1 MSNTSIKERKIPLK
15 NYIILIIIYII
26 TFLAVFY
33 AIFWYNNYKVNRLT
47 TPYIQNKINS
57 ISYEELDNY
66 IIEYP
71 NTIIYIGKNNDENC
85 YNTEKNLYSVL
96 RKNNLIENT
105 VFLDLSTNYSDT
117 ILDNISNKYFDES
130 LKDKELKVP
139 SIIII
144 NDKKI
149 KDFVTVYNDLPI
161 SNDRIHQIL
170 EEFEFIKW

>member
-85 YNTEKNLYSVL
+85 
-96 RKNNLIENT
+96 
-105 VFLDLSTNYSDT
+105 
-117 ILDNISNKYFDES
+117 
-130 LKDKELKVP
+130 
-139 SIIII
+139 
-144 NDKKI
+144 
-149 KDFVTVYNDLPI
+149 
-161 SNDRIHQIL
+161 
-170 EEFEFIKW
+170 